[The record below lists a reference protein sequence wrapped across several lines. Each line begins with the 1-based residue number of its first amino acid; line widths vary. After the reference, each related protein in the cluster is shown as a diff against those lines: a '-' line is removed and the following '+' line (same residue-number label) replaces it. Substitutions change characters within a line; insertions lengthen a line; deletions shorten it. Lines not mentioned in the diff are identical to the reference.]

1 MRGPRTG
8 IDWRSDSGQVAGI
21 EVLPFGILTFVIGML
36 LVVNAWAIV
45 DADLATT
52 SAAREAVRAYVEAP
66 DGDAAPWLA
75 IAAASNALT
84 GHGRATDAS
93 SLSVTH
99 DGDQPWGRCTRITIT
114 VRHPMP
120 ALRLPV
126 IGGFGHAFDVIA
138 RQSEIIDPYRSGLPG
153 EARC

>member
-1 MRGPRTG
+1 MRGFGTR

-75 IAAASNALT
+75 IAAASHALT
-84 GHGRATDAS
+84 GHGRTVDAS
-93 SLSVTH
+93 SLSVAH

-120 ALRLPV
+120 ALKLPV

-138 RQSEIIDPYRSGLPG
+138 RQSEVIDPYRSGLPG